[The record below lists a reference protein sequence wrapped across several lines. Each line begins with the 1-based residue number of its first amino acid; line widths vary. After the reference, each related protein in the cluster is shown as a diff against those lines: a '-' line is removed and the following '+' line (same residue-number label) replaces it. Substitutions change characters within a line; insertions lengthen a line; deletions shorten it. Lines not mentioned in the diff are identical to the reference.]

1 MGEISKPEPA
11 MLIAA
16 ITSRY
21 ESAIDWSIE
30 KATGQWGDVALKS
43 PLFEFNETSFYEKT
57 MGAGLQK
64 QLVAFERLIDPE
76 QVAAA
81 KVASNQWEHEF
92 NQQSEAPEDR
102 PVNIDPGYI
111 TQAKLVLAT
120 TKNRDHRIY
129 LQQGIFAEITL
140 YFKAGKWE
148 KSRWTYADYQRDDF
162 QEFFTQCRDLL
173 RARRSQAPTSPTK

>member
-1 MGEISKPEPA
+1 MGEISKPKPV

-21 ESAIDWSIE
+21 PEAIQWSIE
-30 KATGQWGDVALKS
+30 KASGLWGEVAIKS
-43 PLFEFNETSFYEKT
+43 PLFDFKETSFYEKT

-64 QLVAFERLIDPE
+64 QLIAFEPLINPE
-76 QVAAA
+76 QIASA
-81 KVASNQWEHEF
+81 KVTSNQWEQEF
-92 NQQSEAPEDR
+92 NQLSDAAEAR
-102 PVNIDPGYI
+102 PVNIDPGY
-111 TQAKLVLAT
+111 TTEAKLVLAT

-129 LQQGIFAEITL
+129 LQQGIFAEVTL

-148 KSRWTYADYQRDDF
+148 KSRWTYADYQRSDF

-173 RARRSQAPTSPTK
+173 RAQRRQMVSEE

>member
-1 MGEISKPEPA
+1 MGEITKPQPA

-21 ESAIDWSIE
+21 ESAIDWSIQQ
-30 KATGQWGDVALKS
+30 AVSQWGKVAISS
-43 PLFEFNETSFYEKT
+43 PLFDFNETSFYEKT

-64 QLVAFERLIDPE
+64 KLVAFEELIDPE
-76 QVAAA
+76 QIASA
-81 KVASNQWEHEF
+81 KVISNQWEDQF
-92 NQQSEAPEDR
+92 NQQSDAPEDR

-140 YFKAGKWE
+140 HFQSGKWQ
-148 KSRWTYADYQRDDF
+148 KSRWTYADYQREDF

-173 RARRSQAPTSPTK
+173 RSARS

>member
-1 MGEISKPEPA
+1 MGEISKPQPA

-21 ESAIDWSIE
+21 EPAIDWAIE
-30 KATGQWGDVALKS
+30 KATTQWGDVALRS
-43 PLFEFNETSFYEKT
+43 PLFEFNETEFYEKT
-57 MGAGLQK
+57 MGTELK
-64 QLVAFERLIDPE
+64 KRLIAFERLIDPE
-76 QVAAA
+76 QIAAA
-81 KVASNQWEHEF
+81 KVLSNQWEHEY
-92 NQQSEAPEDR
+92 NLQSDVAEER
-102 PVNIDPGYI
+102 PINIDPGYI

-140 YFKAGKWE
+140 HFHSGKWQ

-162 QEFFTQCRDLL
+162 QTFFTQCRDLL
-173 RARRSQAPTSPTK
+173 RQRR

>member
-1 MGEISKPEPA
+1 MGEISKPQPV

-30 KATGQWGDVALKS
+30 KAVGQWGAVSLQS
-43 PLFEFNETSFYEKT
+43 PLFDFNETGFYEKT
-57 MGAGLQK
+57 MGADLK
-64 QLVAFERLIDPE
+64 KRLVAFERLIDPE
-76 QVAAA
+76 QVATA
-81 KVASNQWEHEF
+81 KVTSNLWEHEF
-92 NQQSEAPEDR
+92 KEQSGAAEDR

-129 LQQGIFAEITL
+129 LQHGIFAEITL
-140 YFKAGKWE
+140 HFQSGKWQ

-162 QEFFTQCRDLL
+162 QQFFTQCRDLL
-173 RARRSQAPTSPTK
+173 RSWRGQS

>member
-1 MGEISKPEPA
+1 MGEISKPKPV

-21 ESAIDWSIE
+21 PEAIQWSIE
-30 KATGQWGDVALKS
+30 KASGLWGEVAIKS
-43 PLFEFNETSFYEKT
+43 PLFDFKETSFYEKT

-64 QLVAFERLIDPE
+64 QLIAFEPLIKPE
-76 QVAAA
+76 QIASA
-81 KVASNQWEHEF
+81 KVTSNQWEQEF
-92 NQQSEAPEDR
+92 NQLSDAAEAR

-111 TQAKLVLAT
+111 TEAKLVLAT

-129 LQQGIFAEITL
+129 LQQGIFAEVTL

-148 KSRWTYADYQRDDF
+148 KSRWTYADYQRSDF

-173 RARRSQAPTSPTK
+173 RAQRRQMVSEE